1 MKYLEVI
8 FPITKGLT
16 DGRKINDIGKILIH
30 KDLVVKKESHKIQYM
45 YNGFL
50 HTITNCIIK

>member
-1 MKYLEVI
+1 MVYFEVI
-8 FPITKGLT
+8 FLIEKGLP
-16 DGRKINDIGKILIH
+16 DGRIINNIGKILIH

-45 YNGFL
+45 HNGFL

>member
-1 MKYLEVI
+1 MNFFEVI
-8 FPITKGLT
+8 FPLINSRGTVIGYN
-16 DGRKINDIGKILIH
+16 KIFVH
-30 KDLVVKKESHKIQYM
+30 KDLVVKKEQHKIQYM